1 MAITRI
7 LGATAISPTIPAS
20 AGGTGTTSFAPG
32 KILQV
37 VSTAYPNAG
46 QTTITAT
53 SYTFI
58 PGYNVEITPSSTSSK
73 IYVTGSAHFDSG
85 GNGNEI
91 GLAIYR
97 YKDGS
102 YTNPISYASDYGQ
115 TSDSSRENKTVPAW
129 PYIDSPNT
137 TQTLYYAFYAKTSSG
152 DTIYLNRKT
161 CNITVMEIGA

>member
-37 VSTAYPNAG
+37 VSTAFPNAG

-129 PYIDSPNT
+129 SYIDSPNT
-137 TQTLYYAFYAKTSSG
+137 TGTLYYAFYAKTSSS

>member
-46 QTTITAT
+46 QTTITST

-137 TQTLYYAFYAKTSSG
+137 TGTLYYAFYAKTSSG